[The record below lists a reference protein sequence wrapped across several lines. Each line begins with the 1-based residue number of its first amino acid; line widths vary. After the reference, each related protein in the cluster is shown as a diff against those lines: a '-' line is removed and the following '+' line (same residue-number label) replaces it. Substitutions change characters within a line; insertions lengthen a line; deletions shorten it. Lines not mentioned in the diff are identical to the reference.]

1 MAGIPVLT
9 ACGDSIAS
17 AWENAMLLLYQ
28 QGCDIKT
35 QYDKPD
41 DRPSKDATMV
51 VTVADPAAE
60 PMIHRDFPA
69 GFEELQEYVMEVC
82 DGIKDHCVRDP
93 NDPTDT
99 RWEYTYHQRLF
110 RYEVPSL
117 GPIDQI
123 EHICRQLAE
132 TPFTRRAQ
140 AVTWKVWEDAACYDP
155 ACLQSI
161 WCRITHETD
170 RPLLNMN
177 VRFRSNDAYKAAF
190 MNMFAL
196 AQLQSRIAARIG
208 ELSGSPVALGR
219 YCHVADSFHIYGS
232 NLAEF
237 ESRFLGAIQKRT
249 FEQRTMRYED
259 VREMMEAAR
268 PAILEKA
275 RRMGRT

>member
-9 ACGDSIAS
+9 AEGDSIAR

-41 DRPSKDATMV
+41 DRPSKDATMI

-117 GPIDQI
+117 GPDRPDRAPLPAVGRDAVYAPGPSGHLEGVGRRSLLRSGLSA
-123 EHICRQLAE
+123 EHLVPDYPRDGSAAVEHERPVPVERRLQGGLHEHVRAGSASIAYCRAD
-132 TPFTRRAQ
+132 RRALGQ
-140 AVTWKVWEDAACYDP
+140 PGRGWGVIATSPTA
-155 ACLQSI
+155 S
-161 WCRITHETD
+161 TSTD
-170 RPLLNMN
+170 RTWPSSNRASSG
-177 VRFRSNDAYKAAF
+177 RFRNAPSN
-190 MNMFAL
+190 
-196 AQLQSRIAARIG
+196 
-208 ELSGSPVALGR
+208 SGRCGM
-219 YCHVADSFHIYGS
+219 
-232 NLAEF
+232 
-237 ESRFLGAIQKRT
+237 RT
-249 FEQRTMRYED
+249 F
-259 VREMMEAAR
+259 V
-268 PAILEKA
+268 K
-275 RRMGRT
+275 